1 MDKRDLKLLFVNAH
15 SDGRPAGLC
24 VLKGKVP
31 DVVSE
36 DLFCQMP
43 NDLFVLQRYL
53 YWDWVLTMD

>member
-24 VLKGKVP
+24 VLKGEVP

-36 DLFCQMP
+36 DLFCLVS
-43 NDLFVLQRYL
+43 NNLFVLQCY
-53 YWDWVLTMD
+53 M